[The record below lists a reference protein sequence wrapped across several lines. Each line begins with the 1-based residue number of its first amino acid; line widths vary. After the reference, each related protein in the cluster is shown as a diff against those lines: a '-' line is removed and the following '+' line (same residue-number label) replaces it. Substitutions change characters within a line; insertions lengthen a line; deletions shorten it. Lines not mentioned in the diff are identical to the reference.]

1 MDKSKWKIVTAM
13 RHWSAADPSSVIS
26 CEYCTAHSTYTTSL
40 VDDQG
45 GTHEVRFHCDPHGD
59 DAIALLESLQR
70 EGQRWIV
77 EERHWMHIWKVGYK
91 PCVSC
96 RADSRFI
103 ATQLDSTGDIIVQE
117 LYCARHAPA
126 STQALENTKGLNQIE
141 FDLLFRFG
149 GCYPVATDGETDES
163 DRSNETHE

>member
-1 MDKSKWKIVTAM
+1 MNKSKWKIVTAM

-45 GTHEVRFHCDPHGD
+45 GAHEVRFHCDPHGD

-70 EGQRWIV
+70 EGQRWVV
-77 EERHWMHIWKVGYK
+77 EERHWMHIWKVGHK
-91 PCVSC
+91 SCVSC

-103 ATQLDSTGDIIVQE
+103 ATRLDDHGEIVVQDF
-117 LYCARHAPA
+117 YCKRHAPKA
-126 STQALENTKGLNQIE
+126 TEQIE
-141 FDLLFRFG
+141 RTGEVDDVVTDLTFRFG
-149 GCYPVATDGETDES
+149 SSHRVTFDES
-163 DRSNETHE
+163 GGMQINE